1 MKHEGSLDANDLTVH
16 KLSFLI
22 LLYFEIN
29 STFIDLSDFVIMFI
43 SYVHKESR
51 FLNATFFLCCLE
63 GCEILDNSSKLL

>member
-29 STFIDLSDFVIMFI
+29 STFIDLNDFVIMFI
-43 SYVHKESR
+43 SYVHKESG
-51 FLNATFFLCCLE
+51 FLNAACFLCCLE
-63 GCEILDNSSKLL
+63 GCEIADNSSKIL